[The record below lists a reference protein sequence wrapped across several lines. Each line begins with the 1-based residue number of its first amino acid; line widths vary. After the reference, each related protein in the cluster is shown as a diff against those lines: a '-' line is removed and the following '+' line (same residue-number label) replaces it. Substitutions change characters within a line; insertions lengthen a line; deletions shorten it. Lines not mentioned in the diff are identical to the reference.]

1 VNRSLARMLFRGRD
15 PVGRRIDSVTVVG
28 VVADMRHRALDDK
41 IWPELFLP
49 FEQHPSHWMTLVVRG
64 TGDPSALA
72 APVRRVVQGID
83 AGQPVFDLEL
93 LEHRVVA
100 SLAVR
105 RERALVLGAF
115 AALALLIAVVG
126 IYGVMSYA
134 VARRTHEIGLRMA
147 LGAGR
152 SEVLRLVVGA
162 GLRMTAYGMAAGL
175 AGALAL
181 TRVLRTFLYGVA
193 PTDAATFTLVTA
205 VLAAAAFCASYL
217 PARRAAAVEPM
228 AALRRE

>member
-1 VNRSLARMLFRGRD
+1 M
-15 PVGRRIDSVTVVG
+15 
-28 VVADMRHRALDDK
+28 
-41 IWPELFLP
+41 
-49 FEQHPSHWMTLVVRG
+49 
-64 TGDPSALA
+64 
-72 APVRRVVQGID
+72 VQGID

-93 LEHRVVA
+93 LEHRVA
-100 SLAVR
+100 ESLAVR

-193 PTDAATFTLVTA
+193 PTDAATFILVTA